1 MASNLL
7 CVKTLL
13 PSSSCFAKSIIHL
26 GWQFA
31 NCSHPSSQDVAAG
44 FFQALITGEHLQ
56 NICKQQEELALC
68 VPLADDICNAGT
80 GELC

>member
-44 FFQALITGEHLQ
+44 FFQVLITGEHLQ